1 MATIKSLAVLLTCHN
16 RKAQTLDC
24 LNSLYACILPE
35 NLSFDVFLVDDGSTD
50 GTGAAIRNQYPEVNI
65 IPGDGSLYWNRGMHL
80 AWETA
85 SKAKDYDCY
94 LWLNDDT
101 VLLATA
107 LTVFAAGFATLGEK
121 SIYVGATSSATNPT
135 ITYSGHRLQE
145 TFLKPNGTWQSCDY
159 FNGNIV
165 FIPRAV
171 FELMGM
177 NDPVFQHALGDFDY
191 GLRAKKKKIALYVA
205 PELLG
210 YCETH
215 ERLPKW
221 CNTDTIFS
229 NRIVELYKPLGNNP
243 FEFFVFDRRHNGFLI
258 AVKHFISIHL
268 RAFSPSM
275 WRNLK

>member
-1 MATIKSLAVLLTCHN
+1 MKSIAILLTVHN
-16 RKAQTLDC
+16 RRDKTLNC
-24 LNSLYACILPE
+24 LE
-35 NLSFDVFLVDDGSTD
+35 NLFAQKAVVGYQWEVYITDDGSSD
-50 GTGAAIRNQYPEVNI
+50 GTAEAIRFQFPDVTI
-65 IPGDGSLYWNRGMHL
+65 IQGDGNLYWNRGMKL

-85 SKAKDYDCY
+85 TKTKEYDFY
-94 LWLNDDT
+94 FWLNDDT
-101 VLLATA
+101 LLFDKA
-107 LTVFAAGFATLGEK
+107 LTILIEGFNTFGKK
-121 SIYVGATSSATNPT
+121 SIYVGATRSATNPT

-145 TFLKPNGTWQSCDY
+145 TFLKPNGEWQSCDY

-205 PELLG
+205 PAVLG

-215 ERLPKW
+215 EKLPKW
-221 CNTDTIFS
+221 CNTEIRFR

-243 FEFFVFDRRHNGFLI
+243 FEFFVFDHRHNGFLKAI
-258 AVKHFISIHL
+258 KHFITIHL
-268 RAFSPSM
+268 RAFSPRIWS
-275 WRNLK
+275 NFK